1 LQNLKKPF
9 NKLIKGVVENNNKPI
24 LVASKCKIDA
34 KKLTTDRERKFKGIG
49 TTISYADKY
58 DLI

>member
-34 KKLTTDRERKFKGIG
+34 KNPPPTERENLRK
-49 TTISYADKY
+49 
-58 DLI
+58 